1 MTENLLNLEKTH
13 VLHTY
18 NRNMVATRGEG
29 PYIWDGDGKKYL
41 DFTSGISVCNLGH
54 CHPRLTKVIADQAA
68 KLVHCS
74 NYYIN
79 EYTPVLAQKIAE
91 HSFGGRCFF
100 GNSGAEAN
108 ECAIKVARKYSSDRY
123 GKNRGTIISLVNS
136 FHGRT
141 METLA
146 ATGQDVFHQY
156 FYPFPTGHVFAK
168 ANDLDDLKS
177 KLDGTVCGIM
187 IEVIQ
192 GEGGVCA
199 LDKDY
204 VQAVAKI
211 CEEQDIILIIDEV
224 QTGCGRTGT
233 FLAQE
238 QFGVKANV
246 TTMAKAIGGGLPI
259 GICLV
264 DEKCEDVITPG
275 THGSTFGGNPVVC
288 AGAVAV
294 LDQITAEGFLDS
306 VKEKA
311 AYLRAK
317 LAEIPEI
324 ISLSGIGM
332 MIGMTLRTK
341 DAHDVMLAAN
351 DAGLLVLTAKEKLR
365 LLPPLTITKD
375 EMDAG
380 LAILRR
386 VLEA

>member
-1 MTENLLNLEKTH
+1 MNTIQATDQYTMKAFGRIPLVEAKGQGCTCTDENGKT
-13 VLHTY
+13 
-18 NRNMVATRGEG
+18 
-29 PYIWDGDGKKYL
+29 YI
-41 DFTSGISVCNLGH
+41 DFGSGIGCNVLGWCNEKWVEAVCNQVKSLQH
-54 CHPRLTKVIADQAA
+54 AC
-68 KLVHCS
+68 
-74 NYYIN
+74 NYY
-79 EYTPVLAQKIAE
+79 YTEPQARLAESLAKVTGF
-91 HSFGGRCFF
+91 SNMFF

-108 ECAIKVARKYSSDRY
+108 ECAIKIARKYSSDRY

-141 METLA
+141 MTTLA

-156 FYPFPTGHVFAK
+156 FYPFPEGFVFAK

-187 IEVIQ
+187 MEVIQ

-199 LDKDY
+199 LDREY
-204 VQAVAKI
+204 VQAVKAI
-211 CEEQDIILIIDEV
+211 CDKEDIILIIDEV

-238 QFGVKANV
+238 QFGVRANV
-246 TTMAKAIGGGLPI
+246 TTLAKAIGGGLPI
-259 GICLV
+259 GICLA
-264 DEKCEDVITPG
+264 DEKTADVITPG

-288 AGAVAV
+288 AGANAV
-294 LDQITAEGFLDS
+294 LEQITAEGFLDS

-311 AYLRAK
+311 SYLRAELEK
-317 LAEIPEI
+317 IPGI
-324 ISLSGIGM
+324 IGLSGIGM
-332 MIGMTLRTK
+332 MIGMTLKSK

-365 LLPPLTITKD
+365 LLPPLTITKE

-380 LAILRR
+380 LAILRK
-386 VLEA
+386 VLS